1 MPTPAANNMQ
11 TQDKKLNSGEESS
24 PPSLILPAGERMRK
38 KMINVKTD
46 IETVNKVSKLE
57 TTKFLELERNTE
69 DGSGKIKTKLE
80 KRIARPELIKKT
92 G

>member
-1 MPTPAANNMQ
+1 MQ
-11 TQDKKLNSGEESS
+11 IQDKKLNSGEESS

-38 KMINVKTD
+38 KMINVITD
-46 IETVNKVSKLE
+46 IETVNKVSNRE

-69 DGSGKIKTKLE
+69 DDSGKIKTKLE
-80 KRIARPELIKKT
+80 KRMARPELIKKT

>member
-1 MPTPAANNMQ
+1 MQ
-11 TQDKKLNSGEESS
+11 IQDKKLNSGEESS
-24 PPSLILPAGERMRK
+24 PPSLILPAGESMRK

-46 IETVNKVSKLE
+46 IETVNKVSKRE

-69 DGSGKIKTKLE
+69 DDSGKIKTKLE

>member
-1 MPTPAANNMQ
+1 MQ
-11 TQDKKLNSGEESS
+11 IQDKKLNSGEESS
-24 PPSLILPAGERMRK
+24 PPSLILPAGDRIRK

>member
-1 MPTPAANNMQ
+1 
-11 TQDKKLNSGEESS
+11 
-24 PPSLILPAGERMRK
+24 MRK

-46 IETVNKVSKLE
+46 IETVNNVSKRE

-69 DGSGKIKTKLE
+69 DDSGKIKTKLE
-80 KRIARPELIKKT
+80 KRMARPELIKKT

>member
-1 MPTPAANNMQ
+1 MQ
-11 TQDKKLNSGEESS
+11 IQDKKLNSGGSS

-46 IETVNKVSKLE
+46 IETVNKVSKRE

-69 DGSGKIKTKLE
+69 DDSGKIKTKLE
-80 KRIARPELIKKT
+80 KRMARPELIKKT

>member
-1 MPTPAANNMQ
+1 MKI
-11 TQDKKLNSGEESS
+11 QDKKLNSGDESYTQR
-24 PPSLILPAGERMRK
+24 LILPDGERIRK

-46 IETVNKVSKLE
+46 IETVNKVSKRE

-69 DGSGKIKTKLE
+69 DDSGKIKTKLE
-80 KRIARPELIKKT
+80 KRMARPELIKKT